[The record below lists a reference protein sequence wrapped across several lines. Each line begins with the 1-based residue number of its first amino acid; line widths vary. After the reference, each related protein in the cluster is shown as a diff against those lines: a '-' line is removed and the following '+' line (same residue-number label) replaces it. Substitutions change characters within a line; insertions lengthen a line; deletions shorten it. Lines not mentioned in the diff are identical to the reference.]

1 MIYYMYNCLFFA
13 VLEMEPR
20 VLRLLNQV
28 YTTELNLQPTFFFNV
43 CG

>member
-1 MIYYMYNCLFFA
+1 MYNCLFFA

-20 VLRLLNQV
+20 VLHLLNQV
-28 YTTELNLQPTFFFNV
+28 YPTELNLQPTFFFNV